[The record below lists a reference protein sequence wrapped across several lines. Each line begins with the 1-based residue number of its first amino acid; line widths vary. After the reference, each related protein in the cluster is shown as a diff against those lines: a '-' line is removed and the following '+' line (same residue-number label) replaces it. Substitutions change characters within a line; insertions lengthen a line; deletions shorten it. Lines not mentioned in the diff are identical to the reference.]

1 VTDTAADRPGKR
13 ERLHRLW
20 VRFRLLL
27 VIIGPGII
35 TANVDND
42 AGGITTYSQAGARFG
57 LTILWMFPPL
67 CLALFVV
74 QEMSNRMGVITGKG
88 LSDLIRERFG
98 ARVTFYLLL
107 GLLVT
112 NFGNILAEFA
122 GIAAAGEIFGVPR
135 WISLPLAAL
144 FVWGIVLRARY
155 RTVEKVFL
163 AACVFYVSYIFAGWY
178 SHPPAGEVL
187 RALFSPCLHA
197 DQGYIVMLIALVGTT
212 IAPWM
217 QFYQQAS
224 VAEKN
229 IRVQDYALSRLDTF
243 LGSITVTVVAVFIAV
258 VCSTHLHDRGLPI
271 ESAADAARGLVPLA
285 GRHAANLFAFGL
297 LNASIFAASILPLST
312 AYTICEG
319 LGWESGVDKGWDEAP
334 QFYSLYTALI
344 ALGAGAI
351 LVPGISLLG
360 IMYASQVLNG
370 VLLPVVLVYMLLLIN
385 DRRIMG
391 RHVNTFVLNLVA
403 VVLAVALIILS
414 GAFGILTL
422 LRK

>member
-1 VTDTAADRPGKR
+1 MTDAGAVRPGWR

-27 VIIGPGII
+27 VVIGPGII

-57 LTILWMFPPL
+57 MTVLWIFPPL

-98 ARVTFYLLL
+98 ARVTFYLLV

-135 WISLPLAAL
+135 WISLPLAGL

-163 AACVFYVSYIFAGWY
+163 AACVFYVSYIIAGWY
-178 SHPPAGEVL
+178 SHPPAGQVL
-187 RALFSPCLHA
+187 RALVTPSLRPEP
-197 DQGYIVMLIALVGTT
+197 GYVVMLIALVGTT

-229 IRVQDYALSRLDTF
+229 IRVQDYSLSRLDTAI
-243 LGSITVTVVAVFIAV
+243 GSVTVTVVAVFIAV
-258 VCSTHLHDRGLPI
+258 VCSTHLHERGLAI
-271 ESAADAARGLVPLA
+271 EGAADAARGLAPLA

-297 LNASIFAASILPLST
+297 LNASVFAASILPLST

-319 LGWESGVDKGWDEAP
+319 LGWESGVDKGWAEAP

-344 ALGAGAI
+344 VLGAGAI

-360 IMYASQVLNG
+360 IMYFSQVLNG
-370 VLLPVVLVYMLLLIN
+370 VVLPVVLVYMLLLIN
-385 DRRIMG
+385 DRRVMG
-391 RHVNTFVLNLVA
+391 RHVNSWGFNVVA
-403 VVLAVALIILS
+403 IVLAVGLAVLS
-414 GAFGILTL
+414 AAFGALTVAG
-422 LRK
+422 R